1 MFRVGRMPLTT
12 EQSPDPKDTKNQHTM
27 SIQNRKFCEPIPSE
41 EPPGKCGCKKIPLCR
56 KAERYFGVVARRL
69 QLGFGDQG
77 IAFLVEVIPS
87 VMKEGHT
94 GRLVFCGLYEFHIV
108 GNGLEFGGRQKGILT
123 RITLHQPL

>member
-1 MFRVGRMPLTT
+1 MFRVGRVLRREGHPIF
-12 EQSPDPKDTKNQHTM
+12 PKDTKNQGTM

-41 EPPGKCGCKKIPLCR
+41 EPPGKYGCKKIPLCR
-56 KAERYFGVVARRL
+56 KAERYLGAEAWGL

-87 VMKEGHT
+87 VMEEGHT

-108 GNGLEFGGRQKGILT
+108 GNGLEFGGRQLGILT
-123 RITLHQPL
+123 RMTLHQPL